1 MLTCRGIR
9 GATTAT
15 ENTKEA
21 ILTATSELLREV
33 TKANDLSDQNMA
45 AVWFTT
51 TPDLNAQFPALAAR
65 EMGWTQ
71 VALLCGHEMAVP
83 DDVPQCIR
91 VLLLVNTKKSP
102 SELKHIYLNGAAN
115 LRNRSAEAQ

>member
-1 MLTCRGIR
+1 MLMCRGIR

-15 ENTKEA
+15 ENTKKA
-21 ILTATSELLREV
+21 ILTATSELLQEV
-33 TKANDLSDQNMA
+33 TKANDVSEENMA

-65 EMGWTQ
+65 EMGWTR

-83 DDVPQCIR
+83 NDVPQCIR
-91 VLLLVNTKKSP
+91 VLLLVNTEKGQH
-102 SELKHIYLNGAAN
+102 ELEHIYLKGATN
-115 LRNRSAEAQ
+115 LRNRGIEIH

>member
-1 MLTCRGIR
+1 MCRGIR

-15 ENTKEA
+15 GNTKEA

-33 TKANDLSDQNMA
+33 TKANDLSEQNMA

-91 VLLLVNTKKSP
+91 ILLLVNTGKGQN
-102 SELKHIYLNGAAN
+102 ELKHIYLNGATN